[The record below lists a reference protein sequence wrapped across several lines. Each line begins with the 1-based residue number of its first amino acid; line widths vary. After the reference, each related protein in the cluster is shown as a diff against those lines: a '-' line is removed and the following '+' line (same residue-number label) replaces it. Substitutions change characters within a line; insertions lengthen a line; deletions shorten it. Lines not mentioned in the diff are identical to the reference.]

1 MPLKFKIAKKEDVP
15 AEQASLY
22 VEKEGIFVLD
32 VEGAVAREK
41 LEEFR
46 TNNIN
51 LQNQLKAFEGVDV
64 EKAKELLQKQKE
76 LEDANLIKSG
86 DLGKIIEKQLS
97 PIKAELDKERGRANQ
112 LQAQLEA
119 FTLSTSLQGIG
130 AKSGVR
136 ATALM
141 DLQARAAR
149 VFKVVDGKIVAFE
162 ADGQIRQSKDG
173 YTPLTLDEWVEE
185 LRSEAPHLFE
195 QNSGGGASGNGSGGA
210 GLTHGQKNPWAKET
224 RNLTE
229 QGRITRENPQL
240 AQRLRAAAG
249 VR

>member
-22 VEKEGIFVLD
+22 VEKEGVFVLD

-97 PIKAELDKERGRANQ
+97 PIKAELDKDFGFRTTKGRCVA
-112 LQAQLEA
+112 L
-119 FTLSTSLQGIG
+119 
-130 AKSGVR
+130 SGVWLIAQGWSVR
-136 ATALM
+136 NQATN
-141 DLQARAAR
+141 
-149 VFKVVDGKIVAFE
+149 F
-162 ADGQIRQSKDG
+162 
-173 YTPLTLDEWVEE
+173 
-185 LRSEAPHLFE
+185 
-195 QNSGGGASGNGSGGA
+195 
-210 GLTHGQKNPWAKET
+210 
-224 RNLTE
+224 
-229 QGRITRENPQL
+229 
-240 AQRLRAAAG
+240 
-249 VR
+249 